1 VSHEEEVAMRS
12 LIFAAIVALAGCT
25 NTTIDRAEKPQQ
37 RPGTSL
43 AFNVNNDADFKEGQA
58 RAAEWCAET
67 YSAPARYIEER
78 AGPTGRVAVFG
89 CATN

>member
-1 VSHEEEVAMRS
+1 MRWF
-12 LIFAAIVALAGCT
+12 IFAAAVTLAGCT
-25 NTTIDRAEKPQQ
+25 NTTVDRAQVPLQ

-43 AFNVNNDADFKEGQA
+43 AFNVNSDADFKEGQA

-67 YSAPARYIEER
+67 YSAPARYVEER
-78 AGPTGRVAVFG
+78 AGPTGKVAVFG

>member
-1 VSHEEEVAMRS
+1 MRS

-25 NTTIDRAEKPQQ
+25 NTTINRAETPPQ
-37 RPGTSL
+37 RPGTAL

>member
-1 VSHEEEVAMRS
+1 MRS
-12 LIFAAIVALAGCT
+12 LIFAAIVVLAGCT
-25 NTTIDRAEKPQQ
+25 NATTDRAEKPPQ